1 MCVFPFPLL
10 AFHTSTRVVYVEAIA
25 THITLSVWQAFPM
38 DSLLRAL
45 VRYSEKAASIAR
57 ALRREDGVFHQLVE
71 EKEEHEKNKKFAKD
85 MKTLADVLIQAGFK
99 HDIEK
104 EVGCSQ

>member
-1 MCVFPFPLL
+1 
-10 AFHTSTRVVYVEAIA
+10 
-25 THITLSVWQAFPM
+25 M

-57 ALRREDGVFHQLVE
+57 ALRREGGVFHNLVE

-85 MKTLADVLIQAGFK
+85 MKTFADVLIQEGFK

-104 EVGCSQ
+104 EVGCRSRKPDIDPCVSFLIHTHRHMY